1 MSTSEITTSTITT
14 TTSIISTTA
23 YNPKTNFE
31 DVCDFN
37 AQFGVKKLDT
47 PCLDDEPFIESK
59 MALIREEMGELE
71 EAVKNKDLIETV
83 DALTDI
89 LYVVLGM
96 GYGLNVNLDDAFKI
110 VHESNMSKMCLTEEE
125 AKATV
130 AWYKI
135 NQTRYTTPAYRVNSV
150 GNYVVYDE
158 ATRKILKSIYYKPA
172 DLHNLF

>member
-1 MSTSEITTSTITT
+1 MSSSEITTSTMTT
-14 TTSIISTTA
+14 TTTT
-23 YNPKTNFE
+23 YKTKTSFE

-37 AQFGVKKLDT
+37 TQFGVKKLDT

-59 MALIREEMGELE
+59 MALIREEMRELE
-71 EAVKNKDLIETV
+71 EAVKNKDLVETV

-96 GYGLNVNLDDAFKI
+96 GYGLNVNLDEAFKI
-110 VHESNMSKMCLTEEE
+110 VHESNMSKMCLTEEV
-125 AKATV
+125 AIQTV
-130 AWYKI
+130 AWYKQ
-135 NQTRYTTPAYRVNSV
+135 NEPRYTTPTYRVNSA

-172 DLHNLF
+172 DLNYVF

>member
-1 MSTSEITTSTITT
+1 MPLSEITTSTTT
-14 TTSIISTTA
+14 TTTTTYEA
-23 YNPKTNFE
+23 KTNFQ

-37 AQFGVKKLDT
+37 TQFGVKKLDT
-47 PCLDDEPFIESK
+47 PSLEDEPFIESK
-59 MALIREEMGELE
+59 MALIREEMSELE
-71 EAVKNKDLIETV
+71 EAVKNKDLVETV

-96 GYGLNVNLDDAFKI
+96 GYGLNINLDEAFKI
-110 VHESNMSKMCLTEEE
+110 VHESNMSKICLTEQE
-125 AKATV
+125 AKDTV

-135 NQTRYTTPAYRVNSV
+135 NQTRYMTPKYRVNSA

-172 DLHNLF
+172 DLTGLF

>member
-1 MSTSEITTSTITT
+1 MPLSEITTSTTT
-14 TTSIISTTA
+14 TTTTTYEA
-23 YNPKTNFE
+23 KTNFQ

-37 AQFGVKKLDT
+37 TQFGVKKLDMAS
-47 PCLDDEPFIESK
+47 LDDEPFIESK
-59 MALIREEMGELE
+59 MALIREEVSELE
-71 EAVKNKDLIETV
+71 EAVKNKDLVETV

-96 GYGLNVNLDDAFKI
+96 GYGLNVNLDEAFKI
-110 VHESNMSKMCLTEEE
+110 VHDSNMSKICLTEQE
-125 AKATV
+125 ATDTV

-135 NQTRYTTPAYRVNSV
+135 NQTRYTRPNYRVNSA

-172 DLHNLF
+172 DLTGLF

>member
-14 TTSIISTTA
+14 TTTTYKA
-23 YNPKTNFE
+23 KTNFE

-37 AQFGVKKLDT
+37 AQFGVKKLET
-47 PCLDDEPFIESK
+47 PCLDDEAFIESK
-59 MALIREEMGELE
+59 MALIREEMSELE
-71 EAVKNKDLIETV
+71 EAVKNKDLVETI

-96 GYGLNVNLDDAFKI
+96 GYGINVNLDEAFKI

-125 AKATV
+125 AIQTV

-135 NQTRYTTPAYRVNSV
+135 NQPRYTTPTYRVNSA

-172 DLHNLF
+172 DLNYLL